1 MYARMVLKTTV
12 LTLVLLVV
20 LLLSGCAGGSGRSG
34 GGSSGGGGGGNGA
47 NGSSSSQPTADTAQ
61 DTPVPPTVSAQP
73 NVISGTTQDTQGHPL
88 QGVDIFIEGIT
99 AAGEQVHYDASTDAN
114 GAYSVTVAPGNYYVH
129 ANVSVNFENV
139 TWSLPLDPT
148 DGSNQMVDPSN
159 GITKDFAWKLQGQ
172 VPDSDGTHYT
182 DYYGAAL
189 TLNLSILS
197 SVPAGST
204 FTFTLTPN
212 GALIDGS
219 VGHPLPF
226 QRTVEQ
232 INTPYGGVP
241 LDQTGYLSGIPIGD
255 YTISGQVT
263 APDGTTQTV
272 LFDGNQTE
280 ELSWAGKS
288 EPSIHSVDPLPVNLS
303 VGG

>member
-1 MYARMVLKTTV
+1 MRSGLVVKVFLLA
-12 LTLVLLVV
+12 LVLVA
-20 LLLSGCAGGSGRSG
+20 LLLSGCGGGSNHGKSDGGSG
-34 GGSSGGGGGGNGA
+34 GSSDNGGN
-47 NGSSSSQPTADTAQ
+47 SSQPTAASSQ
-61 DTPVPPTVSAQP
+61 DTPVPPTASSQA
-73 NVISGTTQDTQGHPL
+73 NVISGSTMDTQGNPL
-88 QGVDIFIEGIT
+88 PGVDIFINGIT
-99 AAGEQVHYDASTDAN
+99 ASGEQGHYNDQTDAN
-114 GAYSVTVAPGNYYVH
+114 GAYSVTVAPGNYYVY
-129 ANVSVNFENV
+129 AFYSVNYEGAA
-139 TWSLPLDPT
+139 WSLPLDPT

-172 VPDSDGTHYT
+172 VPGGDGTHYT

-197 SVPAGST
+197 SVPAGSL

-212 GALIDGS
+212 SALIDGS
-219 VGHPLPF
+219 AGHPLPF

-232 INTPYGGVP
+232 LNTPYGGIP
-241 LDQTGYLSGIPIGD
+241 LDQTGYLASIPIGD

-280 ELSWAGKS
+280 ELAWAGKS
-288 EPSIHSVDPLPVNLS
+288 EPSIHSVDPLPVTIS